1 MADIKIYGT
10 FKNASES
17 GKIAY
22 ADQVFD
28 TNEGKF
34 QSEINQ
40 SVKNPLPPKFRVAFW
55 NVGHFALGANYDTA
69 ITQADYEQMKKKWRE
84 AVNGIDADIFCTAEY
99 NTNFV
104 NAEGTSP
111 AVTARDAVWNENIF
125 RYAEIGTKPSA
136 TSYIQNAMF
145 ANVAF
150 SNKSQVVFPNT
161 TQSGRYY
168 LVSDIVIGGRNVKLV
183 VTHLDFDQG
192 STPEEQEQS
201 HQNRISQ
208 INKLISDFDGYP
220 YVIIAAD
227 CNVKP
232 ADESD
237 YELFTQA
244 GYKMANCDYIRIK
257 TYPSGETQQ
266 GALDN
271 IICKGFTLAGISVLN
286 DATLS
291 DHLAIYADLTMEI

>member
-28 TNEGKF
+28 NTEGKF

-84 AVNGIDADIFCTAEY
+84 AVNGIDSEFFLTCEY

-125 RYAEIGTKPSA
+125 RYAAIGTKPSA
-136 TSYIQNAMF
+136 TSYMQTAIF
-145 ANVAF
+145 SNVAL
-150 SNKSQVVFPNT
+150 SNVTEVVYPNT
-161 TQSGRYY
+161 TVAGRYY
-168 LVSDIVIGGRNVKLV
+168 QVADITIGGRLVKLV
-183 VTHLDFDQG
+183 ATHLDFDQG
-192 STPEEQEQS
+192 STQEEQEQS

-208 INKLISDFDGYP
+208 INKLIADFDGYP

-237 YELFTQA
+237 YTLFTDA
-244 GYKMANCDYIRIK
+244 GYHLANCDYIRIK

-286 DATLS
+286 DATLT